1 MQRVHG
7 PGGSEDRPASRDW
20 FTRDPVLNALALSPG
35 RAIFSA
41 AVGYVI
47 WGAVLHRSAL
57 DGFLQA
63 RVWKLPAR
71 LSYGMYLLHIMVYG
85 WLKPV
90 DALVEASAPYGVGVT
105 YCWLLAVRIVAV
117 GAVAAVL
124 HVLVEYPFMQFA
136 SSLKAPP
143 KKPAAA
149 NGAV

>member
-1 MQRVHG
+1 M
-7 PGGSEDRPASRDW
+7 
-20 FTRDPVLNALALSPG
+20 
-35 RAIFSA
+35 
-41 AVGYVI
+41 GYVI

-90 DALVEASAPYGVGVT
+90 DAWVEASAPYGVGVT

-143 KKPAAA
+143 KKPAAS

>member
-1 MQRVHG
+1 M
-7 PGGSEDRPASRDW
+7 RP
-20 FTRDPVLNALALSPG
+20 
-35 RAIFSA
+35 
-41 AVGYVI
+41 
-47 WGAVLHRSAL
+47 
-57 DGFLQA
+57 
-63 RVWKLPAR
+63 
-71 LSYGMYLLHIMVYG
+71 
-85 WLKPV
+85 
-90 DALVEASAPYGVGVT
+90 EASAPYGVGVT

>member
-1 MQRVHG
+1 M
-7 PGGSEDRPASRDW
+7 
-20 FTRDPVLNALALSPG
+20 LNALALSPG

-90 DALVEASAPYGVGVT
+90 DAWVEASAPYGVGVT

-117 GAVAAVL
+117 CAVAAVL

-143 KKPAAA
+143 KKPAAS

>member
-1 MQRVHG
+1 MQFSSSDLKFEPTTQCALV
-7 PGGSEDRPASRDW
+7 SRPRSAVGVGAAARTAHAVAGTALVVATVWYGEASRDW

-41 AVGYVI
+41 AV
-47 WGAVLHRSAL
+47 
-57 DGFLQA
+57 
-63 RVWKLPAR
+63 
-71 LSYGMYLLHIMVYG
+71 
-85 WLKPV
+85 
-90 DALVEASAPYGVGVT
+90 PYGVGVT